1 MEEMITLF
9 DLKTANLKKRLEY
22 LLQKQKANL
31 ASFNEM
37 GEIFEIKR
45 KLFDIDYHNN
55 QAKKMHQALTGS

>member
-1 MEEMITLF
+1 MITLF
-9 DLKTANLKKRLEY
+9 DLKIANLKKRLEY
-22 LLQKQKANL
+22 LIQKQKANL

-55 QAKKMHQALTGS
+55 QAKKMRQALTGS